1 VDHLRAER
9 DAPGPPQARG
19 GHEASWRP
27 PITRERGRERHDRD
41 GAGSSLFDSAAA
53 EELSR
58 RAPLAAR
65 MRPATLDEVVGQR
78 HLLAPGGP
86 LRTLVEADRLSS
98 GIFHGP
104 PGTGKTTVARL
115 VAEHT
120 RRRYRALSAVEAGV
134 KEVRSELEAARQ
146 ALGTEGRGTILFLDE
161 VHRFTTAQQDA
172 LLHGVEEGVV
182 CLIGATTENPF
193 FALNTPLLSRS
204 TLWGFEALGED
215 DLLVLL
221 ERGLGLENAS
231 ADRDALAL
239 IADLAAGD
247 ARVAL
252 TVLEVAVALSSPERH
267 VRAEQVDRARSTR
280 AWRHGRQEHYD
291 LISAFIKSVRG
302 SDPDAALYW
311 LARMIEVGEDPR
323 YVARRIVVLASEDV
337 GLADPMALV
346 VAAAAAQ
353 AVELVGLPEA
363 ALNLAQ
369 ATVHL
374 ALAAKSSSAARGLWG
389 AQEAARRGPFAAVPA
404 HLRSGNYPGA
414 ASLGH
419 GTGYEYPHDDPRG
432 FVEQG
437 YLPEELS
444 GLRVFEPS
452 EHGAEQLLARRWR
465 ERRRERSGGPDPAAT
480 GSGAGGSAAGGP
492 GPAGSAHGAPPTAS
506 ETTSEGRH
514 ER

>member
-1 VDHLRAER
+1 
-9 DAPGPPQARG
+9 
-19 GHEASWRP
+19 
-27 PITRERGRERHDRD
+27 
-41 GAGSSLFDSAAA
+41 
-53 EELSR
+53 
-58 RAPLAAR
+58 

-134 KEVRSELEAARQ
+134 KDVRAELEAARQ
-146 ALGTEGRGTILFLDE
+146 ALGAQGRGTILFLDE

-193 FALNTPLLSRS
+193 FALNAPLLSRS
-204 TLWGFEALGED
+204 TLWRFETLDEA

-221 ERGLGLENAS
+221 ERGLGLEGAS
-231 ADRDALAL
+231 ADPDALAL
-239 IADLAAGD
+239 VADLASGD

-252 TVLEVAVALSSPERH
+252 TVLEVAVALSRPQGH
-267 VRAEQVDRARSTR
+267 VTAEHVDRARTTR

-311 LARMIEVGEDPR
+311 LARLIEVGEDPR
-323 YVARRIVVLASEDV
+323 FVARRIVVLASEDV
-337 GLADPMALV
+337 GLADPLALV
-346 VAAAAAQ
+346 VAAAAAK

-374 ALAAKSSSAARGLWG
+374 ALAAKSSSSARGLW
-389 AQEAARRGPFAAVPA
+389 AAEEAVRRGPAAPVPA
-404 HLRSGNYPGA
+404 HLRSANYRGA

-432 FVEQG
+432 FVEQE

-452 EHGAEQLLARRWR
+452 DHGAEQLLARRWR
-465 ERRRERSGGPDPAAT
+465 ERRGERSGGPDPVAT
-480 GSGAGGSAAGGP
+480 GAAADGAAGGP
-492 GPAGSAHGAPPTAS
+492 EEPGSAHGAPPTAS

-514 ER
+514 DR